1 MKKTHLALFILG
13 GLFMTKNHASE
24 LPFKIRTVFEIK
36 RSFCAIKTNGI
47 LNYENRHAAWI
58 DRTGD
63 SMSSSS
69 NSLLLLENG
78 ENEISLEIGAVNW
91 FSDDPLSLQERQ
103 QFKPRAGCKL
113 ELMRGDEGNEED
125 TYTLLASINVHI
137 DENGIPAAISYK
149 PDSSYIDKR
158 KFFSTGHILQKKVT
172 AMQVEPGH
180 INHKYFNDTFFPKDM
195 ELYQFTQKV
204 NISGIPVWKWV
215 HATPFNG
222 SNEHLQKLRDA
233 YAELAEIINNKDRA
247 RLKKFEKISLE
258 AWTLVTG
265 DSEDDII
272 SSRYIK
278 DNIEGGF
285 ATIAPINWDNYSVRV
300 MNKGRLVQ
308 LYNKSELTYSPLTFY
323 ATDSDGDETMG
334 FYAPIFSLID
344 GKFVPVI

>member
-13 GLFMTKNHASE
+13 GLIMTKNHASE

-47 LNYENRHAAWI
+47 LNYENRRAAWI

-137 DENGIPAAISYK
+137 DENGIPAVTPYR
-149 PDSSYIDKR
+149 PDSSYADR
-158 KFFSTGHILQKKVT
+158 LNTSVTGHVEQKKII
-172 AMQVEPGH
+172 AEQVEHGH
-180 INHKYFNDTFFPKDM
+180 IHPNYFSDSYYPHNM

-204 NISGIPVWKWV
+204 NISGIPEWKWV

-278 DNIEGGF
+278 DNIKGGF

-308 LYNKSELTYSPLTFY
+308 LYNKSKPRYSPLTFF
-323 ATDSDGDETMG
+323 ATNSDGGKTMG